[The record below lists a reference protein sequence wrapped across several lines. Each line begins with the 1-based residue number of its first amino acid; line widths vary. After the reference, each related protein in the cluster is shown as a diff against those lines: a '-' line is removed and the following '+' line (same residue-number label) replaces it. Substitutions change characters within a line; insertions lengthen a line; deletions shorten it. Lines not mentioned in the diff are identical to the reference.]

1 MIILTGDTHG
11 EMERLLDFSD
21 EIGLSQADTIVILGD
36 AGINYF
42 CDERDEYKKLLLQ
55 KMPSTLFCVHGN
67 HEARPDTIPTYEE
80 MTWHGGR
87 VMFEPTY
94 PNILFPLDG
103 EIFDFN
109 GKRAIV
115 IGGAY
120 SVDKYYRLHNGLNW
134 FDDEQPDERIKEHV
148 EEQLES
154 VAWKV
159 DSVLSHTVPFHMMP
173 HHAFLPGLDQSLVD
187 NSTEK
192 WLQSIE
198 ERLTYTAWYAGHFHV
213 TDTID
218 RIHILFEDYLELGED

>member
-11 EMERLLDFSD
+11 EMDRLLDFAEEMELTQED
-21 EIGLSQADTIVILGD
+21 ALVILGD

-42 CDERDEYKKLLLQ
+42 CDERDNYKKDLLLRL
-55 KMPSTLFCVHGN
+55 PCTLFCVHGN
-67 HEARPDTIPTYEE
+67 HEARPDSIPTYEE
-80 MTWHGGR
+80 MAWHGGR
-87 VMFEPTY
+87 VLFEPNY

-120 SVDKYYRLHNGLNW
+120 SVDKYYRLRNGLNW
-134 FDDEQPDERIKEHV
+134 FDDEQPDERIKERV
-148 EEQLES
+148 ERQLES
-154 VAWKV
+154 AAWKV
-159 DSVLSHTVPFHMMP
+159 DYVLSHTVPFRKLP
-173 HHAFLPGLDQSLVD
+173 RHAFLPGVDQTLVD

-198 ERLTYTAWYAGHFHV
+198 DRLTYTVWYAGHFHV
-213 TDTID
+213 ADTID